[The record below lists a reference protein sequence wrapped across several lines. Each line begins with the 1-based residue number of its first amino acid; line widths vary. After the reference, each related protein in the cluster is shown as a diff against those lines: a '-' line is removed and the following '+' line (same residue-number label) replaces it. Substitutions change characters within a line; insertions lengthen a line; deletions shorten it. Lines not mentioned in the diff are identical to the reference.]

1 MTALQPGRKFRSI
14 RLYLL
19 TSLLLHGVL
28 FAAAVLLLPTFVPPA
43 PKDSTILMTHLGPP
57 PKNAGKE
64 MKAQASP
71 LPASS
76 RMTPMPSTMPV
87 PLPPVAAPSSTSMQ
101 PTKRSETPP
110 EAAAIPAPNVKQ
122 GKGITAA
129 KQDTGA
135 SLPVLPAATT
145 GNGRIAPQEITFGS
159 ANGPAFRKQ
168 VQPVYPS
175 LARRRGKEGVVLLR
189 ISISET
195 GQLTRLEVLENP
207 GYGFAEAAQ
216 EAVRGSSFT
225 PAHHNGKP
233 VAVLATLP
241 IRFNLR

>member
-1 MTALQPGRKFRSI
+1 MTALPPGRKLRSI

-19 TSLLLHGVL
+19 ASLLLHGVL
-28 FAAAVLLLPTFVPPA
+28 FAAVILLLPTFVQAPP
-43 PKDSTILMTHLGPP
+43 KESTILMTHLGAPP
-57 PKNAGKE
+57 QNTGKE
-64 MKAQASP
+64 LKPQTSP

-76 RMTPMPSTMPV
+76 RTIPIPSALPV
-87 PLPPVAAPSSTSMQ
+87 PAPPVSAPSSTSMQ
-101 PTKRSETPP
+101 PVKRSETPP
-110 EAAAIPAPNVKQ
+110 ETAAIPALNAKQ
-122 GKGITAA
+122 GKGATVT
-129 KQDTGA
+129 KQDTGTT
-135 SLPVLPAATT
+135 LPVQT
-145 GNGRIAPQEITFGS
+145 GVTAGSGRIAPQETTFGG
-159 ANGPAFRKQ
+159 ANGPAFRNR

-175 LARRRGKEGVVLLR
+175 LARRRGKEGVVVLR
-189 ISISET
+189 LSINET
-195 GQLTRLEVLENP
+195 GHLTRLEVLEDP

>member
-1 MTALQPGRKFRSI
+1 
-14 RLYLL
+14 
-19 TSLLLHGVL
+19 
-28 FAAAVLLLPTFVPPA
+28 
-43 PKDSTILMTHLGPP
+43 
-57 PKNAGKE
+57 
-64 MKAQASP
+64 
-71 LPASS
+71 
-76 RMTPMPSTMPV
+76 
-87 PLPPVAAPSSTSMQ
+87 
-101 PTKRSETPP
+101 
-110 EAAAIPAPNVKQ
+110 
-122 GKGITAA
+122 
-129 KQDTGA
+129 
-135 SLPVLPAATT
+135 VLPAATT

-195 GQLTRLEVLENP
+195 GQLTRLEVLEDP